1 MPNTIPNRQAM
12 CEALL
17 ELAETNADIV
27 VLASDSRGSAAM
39 APFARAHPGRFVETG
54 IAEQNIVGIAAG
66 LAHSGKIPFV
76 TSPAC
81 FLSMRS
87 IEQIKVDVA
96 YSGTNVK
103 LVGISGG
110 VSYGALGM
118 SHHSLQDI
126 AVTRA
131 IPGLA
136 VLLPADRH
144 ETKKMTKALAAHQ
157 GGAYVRIGR
166 NPVED
171 VYGEDDDREFVIG
184 RAVVMQEGG
193 DATLI
198 AAGETVR
205 VALDAAALL
214 VRRGVRARVL
224 NMHTIKPLDEE
235 AIVAAARE
243 TGVIV
248 TLEEHSVYGGL
259 GAAVAEVT
267 AARCPVPVRIL
278 GIPDEPAIAGKT
290 AEIFRHYG
298 ITAERAADE
307 VVSLLR
313 GRGAV
318 GAARSGGAAAGGVAD
333 ERAADMKAADAAGAD
348 VRVFRPAPAGPAAG
362 GAPQ

>member
-1 MPNTIPNRQAM
+1 MANTIPNRQAM
-12 CEALL
+12 CEKLL
-17 ELAETNADIV
+17 ELAGEDRNIM
-27 VLASDSRGSAAM
+27 VLTSDSRGSAAM
-39 APFARAHPGRFVETG
+39 GPFANKFPEQFVETG

-118 SHHSLQDI
+118 SHHSLQDF

-136 VLLPADRH
+136 VVVPADRH
-144 ETKKMTKALAAHQ
+144 ETKKLTEALVQ
-157 GGAYVRIGR
+157 YEGGAYVRIGR

-171 VYGEDDDREFVIG
+171 VYESEDYEFVIG
-184 RAVVMQEGG
+184 QAVRMKEGG
-193 DATLI
+193 DLTII

-205 VALDAAALL
+205 VALDAAKLL
-214 VRRGVRARVL
+214 EERGIRARVL
-224 NMHTIKPLDEE
+224 NMHTIKPLDVQ
-235 AIVAAARE
+235 AIVAAAVE
-243 TGVIV
+243 TGLIV
-248 TLEEHSVYGGL
+248 TLEEHSVHGGL

-267 AARCPVPVRIL
+267 SQHCPVPVHIL

-290 AEIFRHYG
+290 SEIFAHYG
-298 ITAERAADE
+298 ITSENVRDI
-307 VVSLLR
+307 
-313 GRGAV
+313 AV
-318 GAARSGGAAAGGVAD
+318 KRLEA
-333 ERAADMKAADAAGAD
+333 KAVKG
-348 VRVFRPAPAGPAAG
+348 
-362 GAPQ
+362 